1 MTNGKR
7 EVWALAAFALAG
19 LFALLLLYLGMRPGG
34 RGPVLAWEYGL
45 QVLPLLAFAL
55 VLVGAIT
62 ALRRKPFLR
71 PGRKLPF
78 LFLLLLVGAGG
89 IEFPY
94 PSSHE
99 GHESAVC
106 FRLPFAAP
114 KEGEWTVFWGG
125 ETRDESLL
133 AAYTASR
140 RYGLDL
146 VVAKDGATSREGR
159 FLVVGEDV
167 LAPCDGEVV
176 RAGRTV
182 VLRVAEGEFLFLG
195 NVDPVV
201 TNGRHVT
208 KGERVGTVAADGA
221 SRFTPEPHLEIHLQ
235 DTADD
240 GTGEPIPWRFC
251 GYVADGKPV
260 EKGLPRGGIGPRREL
275 RGQRIAPRGS

>member
-1 MTNGKR
+1 MKR
-7 EVWALAAFALAG
+7 EAWALGAYGLAG

-34 RGPVLAWEYGL
+34 HGPILAWTYGL
-45 QVLPLLAFAL
+45 QVVPLLAFAL
-55 VLVGAIT
+55 VVAGAIT
-62 ALRRKPFLR
+62 AFRRKPVLR

-78 LFLLLLVGAGG
+78 LLLLLLVGAGG
-89 IEFPY
+89 LELPY

-99 GHESAVC
+99 GHESGIC
-106 FRLPFAAP
+106 FRLPFRAP

-125 ETRDESLL
+125 ETREQSLL
-133 AAYTASR
+133 SAYTASR

-146 VVAKDGATSREGR
+146 VVAKDGATSRAGR

-167 LAPCDGEVV
+167 LAPCDGDVV

-195 NVDPVV
+195 NVDPAVAI
-201 TNGRHVT
+201 GQRSK
-208 KGERVGTVAADGA
+208 KGERVGSVAADGA

-235 DTADD
+235 DTPED

-251 GYVADGKPV
+251 DYAADGRVV
-260 EKGLPRGGIGPRREL
+260 EKGLPQGGIGPRREL
-275 RGQRIAPRGS
+275 RGQRIAPHGS